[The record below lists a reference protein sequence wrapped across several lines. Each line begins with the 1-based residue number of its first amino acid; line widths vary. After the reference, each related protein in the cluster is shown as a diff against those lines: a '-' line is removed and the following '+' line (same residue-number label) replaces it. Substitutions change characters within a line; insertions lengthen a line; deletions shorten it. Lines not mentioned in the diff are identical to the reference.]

1 MAASSAA
8 ANNQRPSYAVNPVAV
23 VSVCEQNLSPILEGI
38 AERVDIAIMKHVD
51 LRGLIKDPL
60 AALGHKED
68 GSFAQTQEVVFG
80 QDTFADV
87 MKDTI
92 GKVFFQPELSVVV
105 VNCKHAMHR
114 ADVATR
120 ILTDVL
126 NSIENAAGQRMF
138 NVSRFQCGRNHCYG
152 EKDFLKKLRDVCDW
166 VEDPWTF
173 VEGSADSALSAR
185 FGYEASRRSRA
196 ASENF
201 DDIWD
206 FVTHIQHKE
215 DPGSTTAAAI
225 AFGNKFE
232 DATSEAPEKI
242 DLDLDLVIKSAASTD
257 ATATAA
263 ASAEPRHLR
272 GRVQQHHHFQ
282 INMKHPPICKDEFS
296 PVLLR

>member
-1 MAASSAA
+1 
-8 ANNQRPSYAVNPVAV
+8 
-23 VSVCEQNLSPILEGI
+23 
-38 AERVDIAIMKHVD
+38 
-51 LRGLIKDPL
+51 
-60 AALGHKED
+60 
-68 GSFAQTQEVVFG
+68 
-80 QDTFADV
+80 
-87 MKDTI
+87 
-92 GKVFFQPELSVVV
+92 VFFQPVLSVVV

-152 EKDFLKKLRDVCDW
+152 KKDFLKKLRDVCDW

-173 VEGSADSALSAR
+173 VEGSADSALSTR

-282 INMKHPPICKDEFS
+282 IDMKHPPICKDEFS
-296 PVLLR
+296 PGLLR